1 MRKTYLVILGSVI
14 VLAGLAMLLLPGPG
28 LIVIALGLTTL
39 ASAGVLWAARLL
51 VRTRDRLP
59 DAQDGS
65 GKPGF
70 GQTML
75 IAIDRRMGRISA
87 VREVRRQ
94 DRLAREA
101 AWREA
106 LVTTDRD
113 TLSGNQSTD
122 EVKARGSADTAH
134 RRLV

>member
-1 MRKTYLVILGSVI
+1 MRKTYLVVLGSVI
-14 VLAGLAMLLLPGPG
+14 VVAGLAMLLLPGPG
-28 LIVIALGLTTL
+28 LLVIALGLTTL

-59 DAQDGS
+59 DAEDGS
-65 GKPGF
+65 GKPGL
-70 GQTML
+70 GKTML
-75 IAIDRRMGRISA
+75 ISIDRRMGRISA

-101 AWREA
+101 AWREQ
-106 LVTTDRD
+106 LVTTDLD
-113 TLSGNQSTD
+113 TLPGSQSVD
-122 EVKARGSADTAH
+122 DIKARGSADTAH